1 LAKKQFQISG
11 VLDTVL
17 KRKEIFKVLLF
28 YVITFIAMSC
38 LMWVVF
44 ENFGYSN
51 ENFLVVVAMLLPLA
65 LLFGYILS
73 KIALEPLFITN
84 DLLDRLLKDTLHEL
98 NIPLSTIFAN
108 VSMLKRKESNPKKLV
123 RLERIERAGE
133 NLKELYEDLDYFI
146 KKEIGSVEY
155 ETFDL
160 NDIIKKSIA
169 KMEGTSQDI
178 TIQYKPESMQ
188 ISTDRRGC
196 QKAIDNLISNAIKY
210 NRPKGFVKI
219 SIQNGWLVI
228 EDSGI
233 GMDETTMFHIFDRYY
248 QSDLNASGYGIGL
261 HIVKTFCDEHGIKIT
276 IDSRVNKG
284 TIFRLRFAHLSRSKN

>member
-1 LAKKQFQISG
+1 MLFQILG
-11 VLDTVL
+11 ELGTAL
-17 KRKEIFKVLLF
+17 KNREIFKVLLF
-28 YVITFIAMSC
+28 YVVTFVSMSG

-51 ENFLVVVAMLLPLA
+51 KNFLVVTAMLLPLA
-65 LLFGYILS
+65 MLFGYILS

-108 VSMLKRKESNPKKLV
+108 VSMLKRKESDPKKLV

-146 KKEIGSVEY
+146 KKEIGTVEC

-160 NDIIKKSIA
+160 NDVIKKSIA
-169 KMEGTSQDI
+169 KIEGASEDI
-178 TIQYKPESMQ
+178 TIQYTPESMV
-188 ISTDRRGC
+188 IIADRRGC
-196 QKAIDNLISNAIKY
+196 QKAVDNLISNAVKY

-233 GMDETTMFHIFDRYY
+233 GMDETTLFHIFDRYY

-261 HIVKTFCDEHGIKIT
+261 HIVKTFCDEHGIEIS
-276 IDSRVNKG
+276 IDSKVDEG
-284 TIFRLRFAHLSRSKN
+284 TTFRLGFEALKERSKN

>member
-1 LAKKQFQISG
+1 MLYQISG
-11 VLDTVL
+11 ELGTVL
-17 KRKEIFKVLLF
+17 KNREIFKVLLF
-28 YVITFIAMSC
+28 YVITFVAMSG

-44 ENFGYSN
+44 ENFGYSD
-51 ENFLVVVAMLLPLA
+51 ENFLVVTAMLLPLA
-65 LLFGYILS
+65 MLFGYTLS

-108 VSMLKRKESNPKKLV
+108 VSMLKRKESDPKKLV

-146 KKEIGSVEY
+146 KKEIGTVEH

-169 KMEGTSQDI
+169 KIEGANEDI
-178 TIQYKPESMQ
+178 TIQYTPKSM
-188 ISTDRRGC
+188 TVLADKRGC
-196 QKAIDNLISNAIKY
+196 QKAVDNLISNAVKY

-219 SIQNGWLVI
+219 SIQNGWLII

-233 GMDETTMFHIFDRYY
+233 GMDETTLFHIFDRYY

-261 HIVKTFCDEHGIKIT
+261 HIVKTFCDEHGIEIT
-276 IDSRVNKG
+276 IDSKVNEG
-284 TIFRLRFAHLSRSKN
+284 TIFRLAFAHLSRSQN

>member
-1 LAKKQFQISG
+1 VLSQILG
-11 VLDTVL
+11 ELGTVL
-17 KRKEIFKVLLF
+17 KNKEDFKVLLF
-28 YVITFIAMSC
+28 YVITFVAMSS

-51 ENFLVVVAMLLPLA
+51 ENFLVVTAMLLPLA
-65 LLFGYILS
+65 ILFGYILS

-108 VSMLKRKESNPKKLV
+108 VSMLKRKESDPKKLV
-123 RLERIERAGE
+123 RLERISRAGE
-133 NLKELYEDLDYFI
+133 DLKELYEDLDYFI
-146 KKEIGSVEY
+146 KKEIGTVER
-155 ETFDL
+155 ETFNL

-169 KMEGTSQDI
+169 KIEGTNEDI
-178 TIQYKPESMQ
+178 TIQYTPESM
-188 ISTDRRGC
+188 IILADKRGC
-196 QKAIDNLISNAIKY
+196 QKAVDNLLSNAVKY

-219 SIQNGWLVI
+219 SIQNGWLII

-233 GMDETTMFHIFDRYY
+233 GMDETTLFHIFDRYY

-261 HIVKTFCDEHGIKIT
+261 HIVKTFCDEHGIKIL
-276 IDSRVNKG
+276 IDSKVDEG
-284 TIFRLRFAHLSRSKN
+284 TTFRLGFVALLGSKN